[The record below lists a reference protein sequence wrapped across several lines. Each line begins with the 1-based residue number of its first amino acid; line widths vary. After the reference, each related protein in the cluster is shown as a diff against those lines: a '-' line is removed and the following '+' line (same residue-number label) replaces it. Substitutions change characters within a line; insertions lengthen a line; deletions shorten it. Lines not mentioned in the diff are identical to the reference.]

1 MQTLKKTCVLA
12 YTIECTVLL
21 LLSHNEVHWEEK
33 HECMAR
39 VSSRTPF
46 QHIDHLVPSIHN
58 GLSVTSVLE
67 RLRLEPVPSKL
78 MLKLVRGPSKR
89 RGDFFLHILHTCVGV
104 LWVALRS
111 LQDPCTHVISHS
123 GSCRIVEKHSVDVHV
138 GKKKM
143 VVAYVMCCLTQW
155 MLRSTFVHFILGLSY
170 WDFMCNSTATKGY
183 VFHLG
188 KLTVHSCS
196 RNLPQQVL

>member
-58 GLSVTSVLE
+58 GLSVTNVLE

-123 GSCRIVEKHSVDVHV
+123 GSCCIVEKHSVDVHV
-138 GKKKM
+138 GKKNGSGICD
-143 VVAYVMCCLTQW
+143 VLFDSASGCCEAHLYILSWACRIGISCATVQQ
-155 MLRSTFVHFILGLSY
+155 LRIMFFT
-170 WDFMCNSTATKGY
+170 
-183 VFHLG
+183 
-188 KLTVHSCS
+188 
-196 RNLPQQVL
+196 